1 MSGGNNNAST
11 PVDDDPNSCIPG
23 PLRDFVFDLYQSTR
37 HSCNADEQSVL
48 YKETFRDLS
57 SKYFAS
63 SAWPSA
69 TSSISSECDN
79 DPLFLAFY
87 REMTLRH
94 LHSTTRPAVRDRID
108 GWHVYRTLFDLLLS
122 EAPDAENASS
132 KSNVYIIPEWAFDIV
147 HEFVYQFQG
156 FCQYRTK
163 VVLNATN
170 KASSTANN
178 PSTEILETLLNNR
191 DAWAVETVLFYLH
204 RFLGFA
210 TLDVSSTDDNRTSQS
225 LMAYKYLGLFSAVA
239 LSRLECL
246 LGDYHQSLVA
256 LTPIYHT
263 TSNTS
268 IVNEVFQARLSLAY
282 HAGVSYFM
290 LRRYK
295 DATTILSDICV
306 ILQRGFKTGQLR
318 KLSGYDQFMKLQERM
333 IALLAIVTHICP
345 YAKVDDA
352 LVRLI
357 REKHSS
363 QLVKIESG
371 EEGYEDLFI
380 FACPKF
386 VSPAV
391 PDYNITSSSSESNND
406 ETSTSKLHSS
416 TGQDA
421 YNLQIKQFMTQMSQQ
436 RTLRKL
442 RSYLKLYTSI
452 PIDKLASF
460 NDTPIKEFVSYLLC
474 YKHKMNQLEHNKDG
488 QDPMDGVVT
497 TAMDLHYFIQDD
509 IIHISDCKDGSISSN
524 FVEDKDGYQGLV
536 KFEHFYLQQV
546 MANEEIRKEI
556 DALDIN
562 F

>member
-1 MSGGNNNAST
+1 MSGAGNNNTT
-11 PVDDDPNSCIPG
+11 PIEDDPNSCIPG
-23 PLRDFVFDLYQSTR
+23 PLRDFVFDLYQCTR
-37 HSCNADEQSVL
+37 TACNADEQAVL

-63 SAWPSA
+63 SAWPA
-69 TSSISSECDN
+69 TSSISSECGS

-87 REMTLRH
+87 REMTIRH
-94 LHSTTRPAVRDRID
+94 LHSTTRPTVRDRID

-122 EAPDAENASS
+122 EAPDAEGTTKKGS
-132 KSNVYIIPEWAFDIV
+132 VFIISGWVFDIL

-163 VVLNATN
+163 VVLNAAN
-170 KASSTANN
+170 KASSSTTGSN
-178 PSTEILETLLNNR
+178 PSAEILETLSSNR

-204 RFLGFA
+204 RFLSYA
-210 TLDVSSTDDNRTSQS
+210 TLDVLSADDKRPS
-225 LMAYKYLGLFSAVA
+225 LLAYKNLGLFSAVA

-256 LTPIYHT
+256 LTPIYET
-263 TSNTS
+263 TSNGA
-268 IVNEVFQARLSLAY
+268 IVNEVFQAKLSLAY

-295 DATTILSDICV
+295 DATTILSGICV

-318 KLSGYDQFMKLQERM
+318 KLSGNEQFMKLQERM

-357 REKHSS
+357 RDKHSS
-363 QLVKIESG
+363 QLAKIESG

-391 PDYNITSSSSESNND
+391 PNYNITSDNTD
-406 ETSTSKLHSS
+406 ETAVLHSS

-460 NDTPIKEFVSYLLC
+460 NDTSIKEFESYLLC

-488 QDPMDGVVT
+488 QDPMDGAVT
-497 TAMDLHYFIQDD
+497 CAMDLHYFIQDD
-509 IIHISDCKDGSISSN
+509 LIHISDCKDGSVGSN
-524 FVEDKDGYQGLV
+524 FDEDKDGFRGLI

-546 MANEEIRKEI
+546 IANEEIRKEV
-556 DALDIN
+556 DALDIT